1 MKNASKAATACV
13 LVVVGMA
20 GLYFKVEY
28 SGWVLAAGL
37 LIACGVSDD

>member
-1 MKNASKAATACV
+1 MNPYVKPVAAV
-13 LVVVGMA
+13 LLVAMGMA

-37 LIACGVSDD
+37 LVLIN